1 MQKIVLFALL
11 FIVSNLNAQEDTTEV
26 FDYSQF
32 GDAEGAKR
40 YCTQKVLN
48 QTPQKIVSIGYEYHG
63 KFNMPG
69 VPLGMMLPAFE
80 SPDFRNVS
88 ALRAQLNVPVIST
101 NKLIWQ
107 MGLNYWGSK
116 FNVDEPSSNL
126 FTKTLSENY
135 MTSAGINTTI
145 FKPLNEKNFLILQAS
160 ADVNGVFEKFSDV
173 NGKSLTF
180 SATAIY
186 GWKTSEKNMIGT
198 GIARTYR
205 AGQLI
210 HVPVLFWNKTFNDKW
225 GMELLLPA
233 RGHVRYNFST
243 SNMLQFGFELE
254 GNQFW
259 MNPSDNSFV
268 SSASAPIFIQRGELK
283 PRIMWDKK
291 ISGFIWLNAQVG
303 MRSNWRFDVMNKY
316 NGRKDSD
323 LYFSSNL
330 TNPLY
335 FNISINLVSP

>member
-1 MQKIVLFALL
+1 MHKFFSICLL
-11 FIVSNLNAQEDTTEV
+11 LLSVFGNAQEDTTEV

-48 QTPQKIVSIGYEYHG
+48 QTPQKIVSLGFEYQG
-63 KFNMPG
+63 KFSMPD
-69 VPLGMMLPAFE
+69 VPLGMNLPAMQSFNV
-80 SPDFRNVS
+80 RNVS
-88 ALRAQLNVPVIST
+88 ALRAQLNIPVIST
-101 NKLIWQ
+101 NKIIWQ

-116 FNVDEPSSNL
+116 FNIEESSNNS
-126 FTKTLSENY
+126 FARTLNDNY
-135 MTSAGINTTI
+135 MTTAGINTTI

-160 ADVNGVFEKFSDV
+160 ADVNGVFEKLSDV
-173 NGKSLTF
+173 SGKALTY
-180 SATAIY
+180 SWTAIY

-198 GIARTYR
+198 GLARTYR
-205 AGQLI
+205 ACQLI

-259 MNPSDNSFV
+259 MNPSSGSM
-268 SSASAPIFIQRGELK
+268 SSTSAPIYIQRGELK

-291 ISGFIWLNAQVG
+291 ITGFIWLNAQVG
-303 MRSNWRFDVMNKY
+303 VRSNWRFDVMNEY
-316 NGRKDSD
+316 NGRKDNQR
-323 LYFSSNL
+323 YFTSNL
-330 TNPLY
+330 SNPMY
-335 FNISINLVSP
+335 FNISLNLVSP